1 MRQYIPV
8 DVDNLP
14 VIFDITLAGE
24 VYTFRIDYNKVA
36 DYYTATIYQ
45 DDQVLLMQE
54 PLVLG
59 NLVGFDLPDERLPRT
74 DIRVMDEAGNSADAG
89 EGVLGVQVQLYLDV
103 VDPNGSETTNPSAT
117 PLGYDPDNPDDADDT
132 DEEVSY

>member
-14 VIFDITLAGE
+14 DIFDITLAGE

-89 EGVLGVQVQLYLDV
+89 EGVLGVQVQLSLIHI
-103 VDPNGSETTNPSAT
+103 
-117 PLGYDPDNPDDADDT
+117 
-132 DEEVSY
+132 

>member
-1 MRQYIPV
+1 
-8 DVDNLP
+8 
-14 VIFDITLAGE
+14 
-24 VYTFRIDYNKVA
+24 
-36 DYYTATIYQ
+36 
-45 DDQVLLMQE
+45 MQE

-59 NLVGFDLPDERLPRT
+59 NLVGFNLPDERLPRT

-117 PLGYDPDNPDDADDT
+117 PLGYDPDNPDNPDDADDT

>member
-1 MRQYIPV
+1 MRRYIPV
-8 DVDNLP
+8 DVNDLP
-14 VIFDITLAGE
+14 DIFDIELAGA

-36 DYYTATIYQ
+36 DYYTATIMQ
-45 DDQVLLMQE
+45 DGQVLLMQE
-54 PLVLG
+54 PLILN

-74 DIRVMDEAGNSADAG
+74 DIRVMDESGNAVDAG
-89 EGVLGVQVQLYLDV
+89 EGVFGVQVQMYLDV

-117 PLGYDPDNPDDADDT
+117 PLGYDPDNPNDT

>member
-8 DVDNLP
+8 DVNDLP
-14 VIFDITLAGE
+14 DIFDITLAGA

-36 DYYTATIYQ
+36 DYYTATIMQ

-54 PLVLG
+54 PLILN
-59 NLVGFDLPDERLPRT
+59 NLVGFNLPDERLPRT
-74 DIRVMDEAGNSADAG
+74 DIRVMDESRNAVDAG
-89 EGVLGVQVQLYLDV
+89 EGEFGIQVQMYLDV

-117 PLGYDPDNPDDADDT
+117 PLGYDPDNPNDT

>member
-14 VIFDITLAGE
+14 DIFDITLAGA
-24 VYTFRIDYNKVA
+24 VYIFRIDYNKVA

-54 PLVLG
+54 PLILG
-59 NLVGFDLPDERLPRT
+59 SLVGFDLPSDH
-74 DIRVMDEAGNSADAG
+74 V
-89 EGVLGVQVQLYLDV
+89 
-103 VDPNGSETTNPSAT
+103 
-117 PLGYDPDNPDDADDT
+117 
-132 DEEVSY
+132 